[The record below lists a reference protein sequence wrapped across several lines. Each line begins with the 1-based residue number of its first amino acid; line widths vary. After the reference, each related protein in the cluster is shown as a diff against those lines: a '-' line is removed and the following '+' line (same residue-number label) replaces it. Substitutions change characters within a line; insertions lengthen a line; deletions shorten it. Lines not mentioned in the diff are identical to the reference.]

1 MRLIT
6 HLPLLAIIIAG
17 LQLGCEE
24 DVEKQTLK
32 EARQAVK
39 ASQYDLALK
48 KFKALLELAPDNYNG
63 LWGIADVYG
72 KQGNV
77 IEQEKMLN
85 KILEN
90 EEYKKSFSRILM
102 PALEQNYVMQGNNLL
117 GADVKKAEAF
127 YRKALELN
135 KKNALANSNLAELL
149 MNRGDAAQRAGK
161 YQVADD
167 SFRAAIKL
175 RITSKLRKKLK
186 KRAELSEF
194 FVQRATVLPIFEKV
208 KANLIKAGQYDPKT
222 KQFKISIEEKFDAPK
237 KKSAN
242 EKALIQRQG
251 IMKLL
256 NSITDL
262 VWTIAA
268 KKRPADAAPIELKAS
283 LLKGL
288 AKGQDLSKKGK
299 TYTYKASVGIARDA
313 LLFHVIDV
321 NAGEYKKVK
330 ATK

>member
-1 MRLIT
+1 MRLFT
-6 HLPLLAIIIAG
+6 HLPLIAIVIAG

-24 DVEKQTLK
+24 DVQKQTLK

-48 KFKALLELAPDNYNG
+48 KFKALLELAPDDYNG

-117 GADVKKAEAF
+117 GADVKKAEEF

-161 YQVADD
+161 YQLADD
-167 SFRAAIKL
+167 SFRPQ
-175 RITSKLRKKLK
+175 S
-186 KRAELSEF
+186 S
-194 FVQRATVLPIFEKV
+194 
-208 KANLIKAGQYDPKT
+208 
-222 KQFKISIEEKFDAPK
+222 
-237 KKSAN
+237 
-242 EKALIQRQG
+242 
-251 IMKLL
+251 
-256 NSITDL
+256 
-262 VWTIAA
+262 
-268 KKRPADAAPIELKAS
+268 
-283 LLKGL
+283 
-288 AKGQDLSKKGK
+288 
-299 TYTYKASVGIARDA
+299 
-313 LLFHVIDV
+313 
-321 NAGEYKKVK
+321 
-330 ATK
+330 